1 MSVTLLGCRE
11 RREAMSTELNQ
22 AEQGWRAWCMN
33 FIIFVSSL
41 TLCLVLFEVM
51 LIFMIPPPIVWR
63 DPQEGYLHDPD
74 LMHRLKPNQGAY
86 THSFPVH
93 TNSYGLRDR
102 EFPIQAELGT
112 VRILCLG
119 DSLTFGNG
127 VAMESTWPKQ
137 LEGLLNGTF
146 NGVRYQTINA
156 GVSAYDTWQEIGY
169 LERHGI
175 QFQPSVVIVGFYAN
189 DVVPKPT
196 VMPKTLS
203 DRGSLQRQ
211 GWKAYVSDEV
221 AHVLKRSR
229 TLLFMRDR
237 LDKLAN
243 LIRPSGFHSHK
254 EAMLLGINDEFVE
267 AGWKEVER
275 SFDRLVALGR
285 KGKFQ
290 TMIVMFPMEDQIA
303 GTYGTQGYQDRLKNL
318 AEKVGI
324 PVVDLTAS
332 FHAAFKGFDSL
343 FIPWDGHPNA
353 RAYGIAAR
361 EIQQAIEQNL
371 EFRQ

>member
-1 MSVTLLGCRE
+1 VLLYISRECGEPMSI
-11 RREAMSTELNQ
+11 ELNHVR
-22 AEQGWRAWCMN
+22 QGWRAWCTN
-33 FIIFVSSL
+33 FGLLAFSL
-41 TLCLVLFEVM
+41 ALCLVFLEVS
-51 LIFMIPPPIVWR
+51 LTFMIPPPIIWL
-63 DPQEGYLHDPD
+63 DPQEGYLHDQE
-74 LMHRLKPNQGAY
+74 LMHRLKPNQEAY

-102 EFPIQAELGT
+102 EFPIQTEPGT

-127 VAMESTWPKQ
+127 VAVESTWPKQ
-137 LEGLLNGTF
+137 LEDLLNSAPT
-146 NGVRYQTINA
+146 GVHYQIINA

-169 LERHGI
+169 LERYGM
-175 QFQPSVVIVGFYAN
+175 QFQPSVVILGFYAN

-196 VMPKTLS
+196 VMPKSVSGGGT
-203 DRGSLQRQ
+203 LQRL

-229 TLLFMRDR
+229 VLLFMRDR

-243 LIRPSGFHSHK
+243 VIRPNGLHSHK
-254 EAMLLGINDEFVE
+254 EAMLLGVRNEFIE

-275 SFDRLVALGR
+275 SLSQLVTLGR
-285 KGKFQ
+285 KGKFR

-318 AEKVGI
+318 AQRAGI
-324 PVVDLTAS
+324 PVIDLTAS
-332 FHAAFKGFDSL
+332 FHAAFTGFDSL

-361 EIQQAIEQNL
+361 EIQQALEQNSGL
-371 EFRQ
+371 RQ